1 MLFER
6 VKGKRYGAGG
16 GYPGRRCPPRR
27 MAERERIKLAALA
40 TTLVEGLRG
49 RGAGDAAASLAAE
62 MGIAVFRLSFE
73 RWIESDDGRTLAKT
87 MREYFHELKLVSA
100 GKHA

>member
-1 MLFER
+1 MHGLLLAASLA
-6 VKGKRYGAGG
+6 GAVVTSRASDWDPAGLVVL
-16 GYPGRRCPPRR
+16 
-27 MAERERIKLAALA
+27 LAALA
-40 TTLVEGLRG
+40 TTLVAGLRG

-87 MREYFHELKLVSA
+87 MREYFDELKLVSA